1 LTASTG
7 MGCDYAHGAGEL
19 RREAAVQLQLF
30 PPRYKT
36 YLCDAYLAGRCVRSQ
51 CLAAGMS

>member
-1 LTASTG
+1 